1 MKKTFLA
8 LTLTLLAFS
17 FLVPMAAPQADAQSF
32 AREDTVVTCGSFDQ
46 CYTTI
51 CQLSTVMDCSGF
63 QQCPC

>member
-32 AREDTVVTCGSFDQ
+32 AREDTVVTCGTFDQ
-46 CYTTI
+46 CYQNI
-51 CQLSTVMDCSGF
+51 CQLSAVWNCSGF
-63 QQCPC
+63 TDCPC